1 MTNYVTAL
9 GVQSFS
15 ITIASGSTTGTA
27 TINAVGSGAFILW
40 DGENPS
46 VSNDPAE
53 DFAYLALTNSTT
65 ITATRNTGTAG
76 TVKIYGC
83 IVDGDTANLIKSV
96 QYGTVTIAS
105 ATSGTAAISAVTNAN
120 AAVHL
125 LGWSSSN
132 ATLSGINEYPLLSL
146 SGTTVTAT
154 RPGSTGTLVVGFVVI
169 EFQGSALNRSVQNV
183 AATISTSVT
192 SYTATISSVN
202 MNNAFTIFA
211 GHSIATATTNVATI
225 KQRGALSAAT
235 TVTVSVNT
243 AAAYAKN
250 YNCSVVEFVPGLLN
264 SSVQRGSTSL
274 SSATS
279 TTVNLSTI
287 NEAYAAAVWLGST
300 TTGTTAVLDRVEG
313 AASLSTVVSGGAVY
327 IENDVGYSLSSGGA
341 SISASN
347 WNSALPGTTCST
359 TCSITTGDTVVVGI
373 EIYQT
378 NTHPATVTNVT
389 DNKGQTY
396 THVSAA
402 DASYSG
408 GIGGNTSIWY
418 CQNSVSGVTSI
429 TATYSASCYTELD
442 VYSAHGVPTTGSI
455 IDATATLSNGSSTNF
470 LTSQPIT
477 TTSSGDIIFS
487 CFANDT
493 AGIINSALFPY
504 AAPTWVTA
512 YNITLGAVTNEQ
524 AIAYVGTAST
534 YCASTVAFKTT
545 STATLGSTAIATTTS
560 TTAGTFLFVSV
571 ALTRQNAFPCSVS
584 NITDNKGQT
593 YTHVSAADASY
604 SGGIGGATE
613 IWYCQNSVAG
623 VTSVTATFNTG
634 CVCYID
640 VYEVSGL
647 LASGNPVDTYG
658 SVNNGAG
665 GTTAV
670 GPSLT
675 TTGSNEFVA
684 VVFANDAYAYS
695 SMSSPF
701 TIDMTSPGGF
711 GAHAVNPSPVTNQA
725 ATLGAALSGYCSSA
739 VAILA
744 AGLTPISVVQITK
757 NTSTGNLSGSW
768 EVIEFPAFF
777 VNTTLPWTPPVY
789 PDFYPMKT
797 IAVAY

>member
-264 SSVQRGSTSL
+264 SSVQRGR
-274 SSATS
+274 A
-279 TTVNLSTI
+279 NQ
-287 NEAYAAAVWLGST
+287 EAGRGKAQH
-300 TTGTTAVLDRVEG
+300 RQ
-313 AASLSTVVSGGAVY
+313 
-327 IENDVGYSLSSGGA
+327 EN
-341 SISASN
+341 
-347 WNSALPGTTCST
+347 
-359 TCSITTGDTVVVGI
+359 
-373 EIYQT
+373 
-378 NTHPATVTNVT
+378 
-389 DNKGQTY
+389 
-396 THVSAA
+396 
-402 DASYSG
+402 
-408 GIGGNTSIWY
+408 GGN
-418 CQNSVSGVTSI
+418 G
-429 TATYSASCYTELD
+429 
-442 VYSAHGVPTTGSI
+442 
-455 IDATATLSNGSSTNF
+455 NG
-470 LTSQPIT
+470 L
-477 TTSSGDIIFS
+477 
-487 CFANDT
+487 
-493 AGIINSALFPY
+493 
-504 AAPTWVTA
+504 AAILRNHSPNTVWR
-512 YNITLGAVTNEQ
+512 
-524 AIAYVGTAST
+524 VGT
-534 YCASTVAFKTT
+534 
-545 STATLGSTAIATTTS
+545 
-560 TTAGTFLFVSV
+560 
-571 ALTRQNAFPCSVS
+571 
-584 NITDNKGQT
+584 
-593 YTHVSAADASY
+593 
-604 SGGIGGATE
+604 
-613 IWYCQNSVAG
+613 
-623 VTSVTATFNTG
+623 
-634 CVCYID
+634 
-640 VYEVSGL
+640 
-647 LASGNPVDTYG
+647 
-658 SVNNGAG
+658 
-665 GTTAV
+665 
-670 GPSLT
+670 
-675 TTGSNEFVA
+675 
-684 VVFANDAYAYS
+684 
-695 SMSSPF
+695 
-701 TIDMTSPGGF
+701 
-711 GAHAVNPSPVTNQA
+711 
-725 ATLGAALSGYCSSA
+725 
-739 VAILA
+739 
-744 AGLTPISVVQITK
+744 
-757 NTSTGNLSGSW
+757 
-768 EVIEFPAFF
+768 
-777 VNTTLPWTPPVY
+777 
-789 PDFYPMKT
+789 
-797 IAVAY
+797 